1 MQFGRMS
8 FESLEIR
15 EANPMALIRVPYPS
29 DPERRRAAYELI
41 LRRVGR
47 YGKFEGTA
55 DEGTFHGRTP
65 IGSFA
70 GAYSSPV
77 GSEELVIELHK
88 KPWLISVSRIE
99 HEARRFLA
107 SV

>member
-1 MQFGRMS
+1 
-8 FESLEIR
+8 
-15 EANPMALIRVPYPS
+15 MALIRVPYPS
-29 DPERRRAAYELI
+29 DPERRRAVFE
-41 LRRVGR
+41 RVLDRMSR
-47 YGKFEGTA
+47 YGTFEGTA
-55 DEGTFHGRTP
+55 DEGTFHGHTP
-65 IGSFA
+65 IGGFA

-77 GSEELVIELHK
+77 GSEELVIEIHK